1 MDGRELGDLPFPGL
15 ALAADRQLR
24 LRLGGQAMSHP
35 PAAHNGRPSED
46 LDGPFARVVTLAEAS
61 GLPEVSLGTSYGT
74 PALLVKGKS
83 FARMKDADTLVVM
96 CALEEKE
103 MLLELDPSLFFETD
117 HYKGWPAMLVR
128 LGAIDDASLTQ
139 RLIAA
144 WREKA
149 PRKLSA
155 DFPA

>member
-1 MDGRELGDLPFPGL
+1 
-15 ALAADRQLR
+15 
-24 LRLGGQAMSHP
+24 MSHP
-35 PAAHNGRPSED
+35 PAAHGLNPTAD
-46 LDGPFARVVTLAEAS
+46 LDGPFARVVKLAETA
-61 GLPEVSLGTSYGT
+61 GLPEVSRGTSYGT

-83 FARMKDADTLVVM
+83 FARMKDAETLVVM

-103 MLLELDPSLFFETD
+103 MLLELDPALFFETD

-128 LGAIDDASLTQ
+128 LHAIDDASLTQ
-139 RLIAA
+139 RLVAA

-155 DFPA
+155 GFPA

>member
-1 MDGRELGDLPFPGL
+1 
-15 ALAADRQLR
+15 
-24 LRLGGQAMSHP
+24 MSHP
-35 PAAHNGRPSED
+35 PAANKANPAAD
-46 LDGPFARVVTLAEAS
+46 LDGPFARVVKLAEVA
-61 GLPEVSLGTSYGT
+61 GLPEVSLATSYGT

-83 FARMKDADTLVVM
+83 FVRMKDPETLVVM

-103 MLLELDPSLFFETD
+103 MLLELDPALFFETD

-128 LGAIDDASLTQ
+128 LGAIDDAGLTQ

-155 DFPA
+155 GFPA

>member
-1 MDGRELGDLPFPGL
+1 
-15 ALAADRQLR
+15 
-24 LRLGGQAMSHP
+24 MSHP
-35 PAAHNGRPSED
+35 PAAHGLNPAAD
-46 LDGPFARVVTLAEAS
+46 LERPFARVVKLAEAAS
-61 GLPEVSLGTSYGT
+61 LPEVSLGTSYGT

-83 FARMKDADTLVVM
+83 FTRMKDAETLVVM

-103 MLLELDPSLFFETD
+103 MLLELDPTVFFETD

-128 LGAIDDASLTQ
+128 LQAIDDASLTQ

-155 DFPA
+155 GFPA

>member
-1 MDGRELGDLPFPGL
+1 MTDEMKRSFE
-15 ALAADRQLR
+15 
-24 LRLGGQAMSHP
+24 
-35 PAAHNGRPSED
+35 
-46 LDGPFARVVTLAEAS
+46 RVWRLAEAAA
-61 GLPEVSLGTSYGT
+61 LPEMTVGTSYGT

-83 FARMKDADTLVVM
+83 FLRMKDAETLVVM

-103 MLLELDPSLFFETD
+103 MLMELDPSLFFETD

-128 LGAIDDASLTQ
+128 LSVIDDDVLTQ

-149 PRKLSA
+149 PKRLA
-155 DFPA
+155 DRFATCNPT

>member
-1 MDGRELGDLPFPGL
+1 
-15 ALAADRQLR
+15 
-24 LRLGGQAMSHP
+24 MSHP
-35 PAAHNGRPSED
+35 PAAPGAGMVAGLE
-46 LDGPFARVVTLAEAS
+46 GPFTRVAKLAEAA

-83 FARMKDADTLVVM
+83 FARMKDAETLVVM
-96 CALEEKE
+96 CALEEKD
-103 MLLELDPSLFFETD
+103 MLLELDPALFFQTD

-128 LGAIDDASLTQ
+128 LQAIDDASLTQ

-155 DFPA
+155 GFPS

>member
-1 MDGRELGDLPFPGL
+1 
-15 ALAADRQLR
+15 
-24 LRLGGQAMSHP
+24 MSHR
-35 PAAHNGRPSED
+35 PAAHNRAPVPE
-46 LDGPFARVVTLAEAS
+46 LDRPFARVVKLAES
-61 GLPEVSLGTSYGT
+61 IGLPEVSLGTSYGT

-83 FARMKDADTLVVM
+83 FVRMKDAETLVVM

-103 MLLELDPSLFFETD
+103 MLLELEPALFFETD

-128 LGAIDDASLTQ
+128 LQAIDDASLTQ
-139 RLIAA
+139 RVIAA

-155 DFPA
+155 GFPA

>member
-1 MDGRELGDLPFPGL
+1 
-15 ALAADRQLR
+15 
-24 LRLGGQAMSHP
+24 MS
-35 PAAHNGRPSED
+35 SFE
-46 LDGPFARVVTLAEAS
+46 RVRRLAES
-61 GLPEVSLGTSYGT
+61 IGLPETTVGTSYGT

-83 FARMKDADTLVVM
+83 FARMKNAETLVVM

-103 MLLELDPSLFFETD
+103 MLMELDPSLFFETD

-128 LGAIDDASLTQ
+128 LSAIDNETLTQ

-149 PRKLSA
+149 PKRLA
-155 DFPA
+155 AQFGP

>member
-1 MDGRELGDLPFPGL
+1 MNNDLERSFERVRRL
-15 ALAADRQLR
+15 AQVA
-24 LRLGGQAMSHP
+24 
-35 PAAHNGRPSED
+35 
-46 LDGPFARVVTLAEAS
+46 
-61 GLPEVSLGTSYGT
+61 GLPETTVGTSYGT

-83 FARMKDADTLVVM
+83 FVRMKDAQTLVVM

-103 MLLELDPSLFFETD
+103 MLMELDPSLFFETD

-128 LGAIDDASLTQ
+128 LASIDDEALTR

-149 PRKLSA
+149 PRRLASRFDTTKSN
-155 DFPA
+155 

>member
-1 MDGRELGDLPFPGL
+1 
-15 ALAADRQLR
+15 
-24 LRLGGQAMSHP
+24 MSHP
-35 PAAHNGRPSED
+35 PAANKANPAAD
-46 LDGPFARVVTLAEAS
+46 LDGPFARVVKLAEVA

-74 PALLVKGKS
+74 PALLVKDKS
-83 FARMKDADTLVVM
+83 FVRMKDPETLVVM

-103 MLLELDPSLFFETD
+103 MLLELDPGLFFETD

-155 DFPA
+155 GFPA

>member
-1 MDGRELGDLPFPGL
+1 
-15 ALAADRQLR
+15 
-24 LRLGGQAMSHP
+24 MSHP
-35 PAAHNGRPSED
+35 PAAYSGRSNED
-46 LDGPFARVVTLAEAS
+46 LDGRFARVVKLAETA

-83 FARMKDADTLVVM
+83 FVRMKDAETLVVM

-103 MLLELDPSLFFETD
+103 MLLELDPALFFETD

-149 PRKLSA
+149 PSKLSA
-155 DFPA
+155 GFSA

>member
-1 MDGRELGDLPFPGL
+1 
-15 ALAADRQLR
+15 
-24 LRLGGQAMSHP
+24 MSHP
-35 PAAHNGRPSED
+35 PAARDLNPGAD
-46 LDGPFARVVTLAEAS
+46 LDGPFARIVELAESA

-83 FARMKDADTLVVM
+83 FTRMKDAETLVVM

-103 MLLELDPSLFFETD
+103 MLLELDPALFFETD
-117 HYKGWPAMLVR
+117 HYKGWPVMLVR
-128 LGAIDDASLTQ
+128 LRAIDDASLTQ
-139 RLIAA
+139 RLVAA

-155 DFPA
+155 GFPA

>member
-1 MDGRELGDLPFPGL
+1 MSDDLERSFERVRRL
-15 ALAADRQLR
+15 TEAA
-24 LRLGGQAMSHP
+24 
-35 PAAHNGRPSED
+35 
-46 LDGPFARVVTLAEAS
+46 
-61 GLPEVSLGTSYGT
+61 GLPETTVGTSYGT

-83 FARMKDADTLVVM
+83 FVRMKDPHTLVVM

-103 MLLELDPSLFFETD
+103 MLMELDPSLFFETD

-128 LGAIDDASLTQ
+128 LAPIDDEALTQ

-149 PRKLSA
+149 PRRLASRFDAKSN
-155 DFPA
+155 